1 MKMTAHQPMKVTQ
14 TMFKNKVV
22 AITGAARGIGEALTR
37 AFLDAGAHVVAMDL
51 AWDTDAPL
59 YLDLLA
65 AGSFPL
71 ACDIT
76 SDEQVDSAFRLVM
89 ERFAFVDVLVNNAA
103 MRQRDF
109 YPLTGA
115 CAVLDTRDE
124 HWERMFQVN
133 VVGTLKVIRRFIE
146 PMRGQLKGSV
156 INISANGSLVLDLG
170 DGVSAGNHPEYLNQP
185 YDASKA
191 ALTSLSF
198 YLAAEVK
205 AQNVAVNVIFPGPT
219 RTTGS
224 DALID
229 GRKGLGFMTQLLGPE
244 HVVQLCLHLAAQDGQ
259 GVTGRAFDA
268 VPWNAAHQAAA
279 QADSTNTEAA

>member
-1 MKMTAHQPMKVTQ
+1 MAAYQSKKVKQ
-14 TMFKNKVV
+14 AMFNNKVV

-37 AFLDAGAHVVAMDL
+37 AFLAEGAHVVALDL
-51 AWDTDAPL
+51 SWEEDAPL
-59 YLDLLA
+59 YQDLLS
-65 AGSFPL
+65 AGSLPL

-76 SDEQVDSAFRLVM
+76 SDEQVDSAFNLAI
-89 ERFAFVDVLVNNAA
+89 ERFTAIDVLVNNAA

-115 CAVLDTRDE
+115 CAVLDTTDE
-124 HWERMFQVN
+124 HWMRMYQVN

-146 PMRGQLKGSV
+146 PMRQQRNGSV
-156 INISANGSLVLDLG
+156 INISANGSLVQDMG
-170 DGVSAGNHPEYLNQP
+170 SGVSAGNHPEYLNQP

-205 AQNVAVNVIFPGPT
+205 AQNIAVNVVFPGPT

-224 DALID
+224 DELVD
-229 GRKGLGFMTQLLGPE
+229 GRKDLGFMTQLLGPD
-244 HVVQLCLHLAAQDGQ
+244 HVVPLCLHLASQDGQ
-259 GVTGRAFDA
+259 GVTGRGFDA
-268 VPWNAAHQAAA
+268 VPWNAANLAVT
-279 QADSTNTEAA
+279 QADASSTETA

>member
-1 MKMTAHQPMKVTQ
+1 MPVNKQQKASQA
-14 TMFKNKVV
+14 MFKDKVV

-37 AFLDAGAHVVAMDL
+37 AFLAEGAHVVALDL
-51 AWDTDAPL
+51 YWQTDAPL
-59 YLDLLA
+59 YRDLLD
-65 AGSFPL
+65 AGSLPL

-76 SDEQVDSAFRLVM
+76 SDEQVDNAFRLAI
-89 ERFAFVDVLVNNAA
+89 ERFKTIDVLVNNAA

-115 CAVLDTRDE
+115 CAVLDTTDE
-124 HWERMFQVN
+124 HWVRMYQVN

-146 PMRGQLKGSV
+146 PMRAQRSGSV
-156 INISANGSLVLDLG
+156 INVSANGSLVLDLG
-170 DGVSAGNHPEYLNQP
+170 AGVSAGNHPEYLNQP

-205 AQNVAVNVIFPGPT
+205 TQNVAVNVVFPGPT

-224 DALID
+224 DELTD
-229 GRKGLGFMTQLLGPE
+229 GRKGLGFMTQLLGPD
-244 HVVQLCLHLAAQDGQ
+244 HVVPVCLHLAAQNGQ
-259 GVTGRAFDA
+259 GVTGRAFDV
-268 VPWNAAHQAAA
+268 VPWNAALQAVTH
-279 QADSTNTEAA
+279 ADAKSAETA